1 MSQKSTENTQ
11 QEQNED
17 VECVYDGDVAGVS
30 ELDLEVFSPTSI
42 ESTSRSRTPSRGE
55 SRTPLTIEGR
65 IGTKRKRH
73 RETGD
78 KETDNKGITETKTLL
93 NTAVNA
99 MQEFVGPGVQELRQS
114 KKHTVFGEFIADE
127 MESLKDQ
134 DIIDDLKQNILHS
147 IFAAKRQDRAQL
159 L

>member
-78 KETDNKGITETKTLL
+78 KERDNKGTCWAWSAGASAVKKTYC
-93 NTAVNA
+93 
-99 MQEFVGPGVQELRQS
+99 FW
-114 KKHTVFGEFIADE
+114 
-127 MESLKDQ
+127 
-134 DIIDDLKQNILHS
+134 IIYCG
-147 IFAAKRQDRAQL
+147 
-159 L
+159 

>member
-78 KETDNKGITETKTLL
+78 KERDNKGITETKTLL

-99 MQEFVGPGVQELRQS
+99 MQELVGPGVQELRQ
-114 KKHTVFGEFIADE
+114 FIADE

-134 DIIDDLKQNILHS
+134 DIIDHLKQNILHS